1 MISNTG
7 IPSKVVPVPSFPF
20 SPYIYRH
27 RIRLHMSDEFK
38 VDSEGFTS
46 DGYRRLESSS
56 LKSMYIGNLIEFAIV
71 AVIAAAAYFY
81 APRFVAPYEEIT
93 RMAILV
99 LTALFA
105 MYLLVGPQVFYR
117 RYRYRIDDDKLEIR
131 KGILVISHKLVPV
144 ERIHQVEVS
153 RGPVNRMFGLAN
165 VNITTAGGTAVLE
178 YLADDVAEG
187 VAERLNQCVVSLL
200 RERE

>member
-1 MISNTG
+1 
-7 IPSKVVPVPSFPF
+7 
-20 SPYIYRH
+20 
-27 RIRLHMSDEFK
+27 MSDEFK

-56 LKSMYIGNLIEFAIV
+56 LKSMYIGNLIEFAVV
-71 AVIAAAAYFY
+71 AVIAAVAYFY

-105 MYLLVGPQVFYR
+105 VYLLVGPQVFYR